1 MDDVHI
7 VGVNGI
13 EYAAKSITGMITD
26 RRLPWVQDKVEQR
39 VWESWQVYIRDLFV
53 LNRDGDVVDVV
64 NLTAFNPDPSV
75 NEGENYRSIKNLL
88 LGALGQQ

>member
-1 MDDVHI
+1 M
-7 VGVNGI
+7 
-13 EYAAKSITGMITD
+13 
-26 RRLPWVQDKVEQR
+26 
-39 VWESWQVYIRDLFV
+39 ESWQVYIRDLFV
-53 LNRDGDVVDVV
+53 LDRDGDIVDVV